1 MFKFNKNPLG
11 GDEFKKRLRSAARI
25 LVSDSIVRSH
35 AVFDAL
41 ADVITEAKPFTQ
53 YNVILGQAAVRTP
66 DAEVWAKMKTGGVLR
81 CAADGRPM
89 ISPLSPVATASKL
102 RAENLKG
109 TILLVTADD
118 REGEEFVR
126 LTYES
131 NFINELFAIKFDGSA
146 QEIVCQPPK
155 ENLKFDIVSAQEF
168 DELRVTFGTLLFGT
182 HVRYAFDAS
191 SPKTLCKKST
201 EGGAF
206 VYTLDIDKYDLYDCD
221 KLVFTAKYKGAE
233 ISSAPYSFVFDKQQ
247 YWKLAVMGDRLA
259 VGMAG
264 PRTVAAGTP
273 AGGASGATPRPASA
287 PASHVATPRPASAP
301 TATPVSPRA
310 TVVRPVA
317 PARPMPLPNAPV
329 AVSPEAF
336 KPSAASAA
344 GVAASV
350 PATVS
355 ADEKYQYVT
364 GSTKL
369 PSDKLIDV
377 KVPDKGVLNVKDKDG
392 KAVKVYLDK
401 LKGKG
406 GEGAVYETDRS
417 GVVAKILNNDIG
429 KNRTVNKRNKIELMQ
444 SKNFRNPFVAWPI
457 SAIYDRSGTFLGFLM
472 PEVRGMHLKKTY
484 NDANKEMRLVDMTRT
499 QIVSLMVKILEIFVY
514 LHDRNII
521 VGDIKEENIVLKP
534 DGKGG
539 FDPYFV
545 DCDSYQIYPYPA
557 TKVSE
562 GFVPPELCTGIDVST
577 VYRTFGNEEFA
588 LFSLLFS
595 ILHKGVRPYSQR
607 QTDKYTYG
615 DDELIPLVKGWFPY
629 SEDMNEVQKRAPFA
643 ALGNWAHLPS
653 YIKKAFISV
662 GREGGK
668 NFGEKNR
675 LSAKQWLKLFRQ
687 YAKDLAPGGR
697 LRAADSECDSG
708 MFMPRPAG
716 KGMDFRVIDFKKVDL
731 PFTGVEGG
739 VACAYTVEDAVRK
752 LCLIAGEALPVV
764 RIASDL
770 RSTGKAVFN
779 SYTFKYVK
787 DTGLVKKIAMTSA

>member
-35 AVFDAL
+35 VVFDAL

-53 YNVILGQAAVRTP
+53 YNVILGQEAVRTP

-109 TILLVTADD
+109 TILLVTSDD
-118 REGEEFVR
+118 KEGEEFVR

-182 HVRYAFDAS
+182 HVRYTFDAS

-221 KLVFTAKYKGAE
+221 KLVFVAKYKGKE
-233 ISSAPYSFVFDKQQ
+233 MVSTPYSFVFDKQQ

-264 PRTVAAGTP
+264 PRTTAAGTP
-273 AGGASGATPRPASA
+273 AGTVGGATPRPASV
-287 PASHVATPRPASAP
+287 PASHVATPRPASTP

-329 AVSPEAF
+329 AVTPEAF

-344 GVAASV
+344 GAAASV
-350 PATVS
+350 S
-355 ADEKYQYVT
+355 AAVPESEKYQYVT

-369 PSDKLIDV
+369 PPDKIIDV
-377 KVPDKGVLNVKDKDG
+377 KVPDKGVFTVKDKDG
-392 KAVKVYLDK
+392 KSVKVYIDK
-401 LKGKG
+401 QLGKG
-406 GEGAVYETDRS
+406 GEGTVYETDRP
-417 GVVAKILNNDIG
+417 GIVAKILNNDIG

-457 SAIYDRSGTFLGFLM
+457 SAIYDKSGTFLGFLM
-472 PEVRGMHLKKTY
+472 PKVAGKNIKHMYNKTHPEVSLI
-484 NDANKEMRLVDMTRT
+484 NKTRT
-499 QIVSLMVKILEIFVY
+499 QIVSLIVKILEIFVY

-521 VGDIKEENIVLKP
+521 VGDIREENIVIKP

-539 FDPYFV
+539 LDPYFV

-557 TKVSE
+557 TKVTDD
-562 GFVPPELCTGIDVST
+562 FVPPELLGTDASFKN
-577 VYRTFGNEEFA
+577 YRTFGNEGFA
-588 LFSLLFS
+588 LFVLLFS
-595 ILHKGVRPYSQR
+595 ILHNGMRPYGQR

-615 DDELIPLVKGWFPY
+615 DDGLMPLVKGWFPY

-643 ALGNWAHLPS
+643 AMGNWAHLPS

-739 VACAYTVEDAVRK
+739 VACAYTVEDAIRK
-752 LCLIAGEALPVV
+752 LCLTAGEALPVV
-764 RIASDL
+764 KIASDL
-770 RSTGKAVFN
+770 KSTGKAVFN